1 MQSKFSYYFFIRT
14 IHPIL
19 PPNLLSAFIRK
30 NPLFLSLRMIMQPK
44 QCILGYFHIYQCV
57 VSGCFSTEAAPFVIP
72 IEKFIVITRYHFI
85 TVVNI
90 RSYFIILGVFT
101 M

>member
-1 MQSKFSYYFFIRT
+1 MNIS
-14 IHPIL
+14 IL

-57 VSGCFSTEAAPFVIP
+57 VSGCFSTEAAPFIIP